1 MTESVRFDRAVD
13 YYDSTRGLSEGAV
26 GAVSDLLVAELRGRE
41 PVLEIGVGTG
51 LIALPLAERGVRMAG
66 VDISQPMLRKLLEK
80 SRDPFPVAV
89 ADATRLPFADGSF
102 GGAIARHVFH
112 LIRNWEGA
120 VAELARVV
128 RPGGIVLVHPGDLTP
143 IRWAA
148 VDRFLE
154 VAGGRPFAIGLD
166 PRDTEALDR
175 AMSRHGA
182 TGRALKSI
190 PERLD
195 DTVASFLDQMEVGY
209 HSWTW
214 DVDEETRRRAAQAAR
229 ARVRERY
236 GAPEELEEPLEIA
249 WRAYDLP

>member
-1 MTESVRFDRAVD
+1 
-13 YYDSTRGLSEGAV
+13 
-26 GAVSDLLVAELRGRE
+26 
-41 PVLEIGVGTG
+41 
-51 LIALPLAERGVRMAG
+51 
-66 VDISQPMLRKLLEK
+66 
-80 SRDPFPVAV
+80 
-89 ADATRLPFADGSF
+89 
-102 GGAIARHVFH
+102 
-112 LIRNWEGA
+112 

-166 PRDTEALDR
+166 PRDTGALDR

-182 TGRALKSI
+182 SGRALPAIS
-190 PERLD
+190 ERLD
-195 DTVASFLDQMEVGY
+195 DTVPAFLDQMEAGY

-214 DVDEETRRRAAQAAR
+214 ELGEETRRRSADAAR
-229 ARVRERY
+229 ALVRERF
-236 GAPEELEEPLEIA
+236 GALEELREPPLEIA